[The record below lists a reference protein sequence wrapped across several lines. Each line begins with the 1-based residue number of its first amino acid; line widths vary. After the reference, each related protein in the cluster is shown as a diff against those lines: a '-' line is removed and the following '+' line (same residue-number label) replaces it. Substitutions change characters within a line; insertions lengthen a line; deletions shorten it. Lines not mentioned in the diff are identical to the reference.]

1 MSTLKDQLR
10 KSVNNLKERRVE
22 QLKKIEEKIQ
32 EHSKEQKPSGT

>member
-32 EHSKEQKPSGT
+32 EREKRLQQGGT